1 MLYSKA
7 SLSLFRL
14 MVIRRSWVGWVIIVL
29 QERRGC
35 LREVAVCGH
44 NKGVNL
50 SAQTPWGMH
59 IKESLSLFRLMAIQ
73 RSWVGRVIIVR
84 QERHGCTREAGACG
98 HNRGVSLSAQV
109 ALEVHGK
116 AFLSPFRLMVIPQSW
131 VGLMIM
137 AMQGQH
143 GCTREAPGGG
153 HNRGVNLSAQAL
165 WGVHSKAALSL
176 FRPMEIRRSWVG

>member
-14 MVIRRSWVGWVIIVL
+14 MVIRRSWVGWVIIGL
-29 QERRGC
+29 Q
-35 LREVAVCGH
+35 
-44 NKGVNL
+44 
-50 SAQTPWGMH
+50 WG
-59 IKESLSLFRLMAIQ
+59 
-73 RSWVGRVIIVR
+73 G
-84 QERHGCTREAGACG
+84 GCTREAGACG

-176 FRPMEIRRSWVG
+176 FRPMEIRRSWVAKVIVVMPGRHGYIMFPVRRSSLASLTLSMTREGRYG